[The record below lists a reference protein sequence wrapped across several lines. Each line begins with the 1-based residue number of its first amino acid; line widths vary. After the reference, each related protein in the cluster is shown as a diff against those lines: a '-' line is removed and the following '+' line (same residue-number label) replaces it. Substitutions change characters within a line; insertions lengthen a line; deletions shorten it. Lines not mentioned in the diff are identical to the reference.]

1 MNKSKGVILVSSVI
15 AGIGLFGY
23 ALFRYFKVQA
33 DLLKNFSWKILDF
46 GIERAD
52 LQVVKGKL
60 SVLFKSDADVEIVV
74 KKFIVDF
81 YLNGVTIGYI
91 EDTDEFIVPARS
103 QSIIPFQYT
112 LNPQLVFGNAVN
124 IITMA
129 LESNDQIFEV
139 DGYATLKSGII
150 TVSLPIKY
158 KTTLKEILSS

>member
-1 MNKSKGVILVSSVI
+1 MQDKKGIILVSSIV
-15 AGIGLFGY
+15 AGLGLFGY

-33 DLLKNFSWKILDF
+33 DLLKNFSYKILDF

-52 LQVVKGKL
+52 FQVVKGKL

-74 KKFIVDF
+74 KRFIVDF
-81 YLNGVTIGYI
+81 YLNGVRIGYI
-91 EDTDEFIVPARS
+91 EDTNEFIVPARS

-124 IITMA
+124 IISMA
-129 LESNDQIFEV
+129 LQTNDQIFEV
-139 DGYATLKSGII
+139 DGYATLKSGFI
-150 TVSLPIKY
+150 TVSLPINY